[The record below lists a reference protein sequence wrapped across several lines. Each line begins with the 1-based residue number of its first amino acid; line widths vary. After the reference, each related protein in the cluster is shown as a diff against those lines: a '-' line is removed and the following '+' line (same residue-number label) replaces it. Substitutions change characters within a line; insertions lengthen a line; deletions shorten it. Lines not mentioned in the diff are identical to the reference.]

1 MTLTEFLDKM
11 NSGEEIEAGSEWHLF
26 MHELS
31 QEALR
36 ITAEMNNAYRTPE
49 ELVELMRKLTGQSD
63 FPVFGMFPPFYT
75 DCGKN
80 IHFGNNVFV
89 NSGCRFQDQGG
100 IWIGDNALI
109 GHNAVLATLNHNPDP
124 NKRGNLIPSRIVI
137 GKNVWLG
144 ANATILPG
152 VTIGDGAIIAA
163 GAVVAKDV
171 PESTIVAG
179 IPAKVI
185 RNIEEKCQI

>member
-1 MTLTEFLDKM
+1 MELKVFLSKM
-11 NSGEEIEAGSEWHLF
+11 DTGEEIEAGSEYHLF

-36 ITAEMNNAYRTPE
+36 ITAEMNNTYRTPE
-49 ELVELMRKLTGQSD
+49 ELHELMCRLTAQAD
-63 FPVFGMFPPFYT
+63 FPAFGLFPPFYT

-80 IHFGNNVFV
+80 THFGQNVFV

-109 GHNAVLATLNHNPDP
+109 GHNAVLATLNHDPDP
-124 NKRGNLIPSRIVI
+124 AKRGNLIPAKIII
-137 GKNVWLG
+137 GNNVWLG
-144 ANATILPG
+144 ANVTVLPG

-163 GAVVAKDV
+163 GAVVTKNV
-171 PESTIVAG
+171 PANTVVG
-179 IPAKVI
+179 GVPAKVI
-185 RNIEEKCQI
+185 KSIGGSDE